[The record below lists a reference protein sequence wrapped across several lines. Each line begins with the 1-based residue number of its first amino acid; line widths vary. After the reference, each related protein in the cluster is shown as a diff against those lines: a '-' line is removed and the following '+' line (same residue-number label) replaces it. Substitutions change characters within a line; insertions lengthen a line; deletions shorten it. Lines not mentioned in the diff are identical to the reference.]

1 MGTSVGS
8 AEACQILAATVNSI
22 MANESS
28 SNTLP
33 ENEHNDVQNN
43 HFNFHELTFNDY
55 SEHEDKVST
64 NFLD

>member
-28 SNTLP
+28 SNTIP
-33 ENEHNDVQNN
+33 DVENEGLNS
-43 HFNFHELTFNDY
+43 FNFQDLTFHNY
-55 SEHEDKVST
+55 SDQEEKIST
-64 NFLD
+64 NFLE